1 MDLFNLFQYATA
13 LILVL
18 ALALLAL
25 LARRYG
31 NNPQAFKQQLG
42 GKWSNWNKWDF
53 KAPEKR
59 LSIVETL
66 MLGPKQRL
74 IIIRR
79 DNVEHLVVVTAD
91 SACVVENNI
100 PAPSSKLSGAQ
111 TP

>member
-1 MDLFNLFQYATA
+1 MDLFNFFQYATA

-31 NNPQAFKQQLG
+31 NNPQAFKNQLG
-42 GKWSNWNKWDF
+42 LGKLGNWKKWEF
-53 KAPEKR
+53 KSPDKR
-59 LSIVETL
+59 LSVVETL

-79 DNVEHLVVVTAD
+79 DNVEHLVMMTAD
-91 SACVVENNI
+91 SSCVVETNI
-100 PAPSSKLSGAQ
+100 PATTKLSGAP